1 MYENSG
7 DIVELT
13 IYVEAYLK
21 HAGREEDSEEFRREL
36 EIIYEKSS
44 ENDPGIAWKLS
55 RTHRVEGVLLLNWEE
70 NKCVLLAENQ
80 RAMGDLLRK
89 IPENQEV
96 IFYFEQKYQDMVSEY
111 VCSTEDSEQP
121 CRLKGYKASMG
132 RLIQGN
138 GSLIPH
144 IEILSKKHPVVAELK
159 EYQSLNGRMKNEK
172 FVVEGMRLVKR
183 ALADGLLVEKVIYIP
198 QKAQEEDISQVM
210 ELCKK
215 RKIMCCETT
224 AGIMPSMTATN
235 PVPEIIC
242 TVRMKIRSQK
252 DIIFAGARN
261 FFLILDGIS
270 NPDNLGI
277 ILRTADAAGISGVIL
292 LSNSVHFLNK
302 NAVRGARGAMGK
314 IPVFYSDNDE
324 ELFCKLSE
332 KNFKVIGTSARFE
345 AHSFYDIDY
354 KSGNVAVV
362 IGNESEGVRKE
373 ILARCTG
380 YAKIPMAEGQS
391 SLNIAVA
398 AALMMYEYVRAES
411 GLEVH

>member
-7 DIVELT
+7 DMIEIT
-13 IYVEAYLK
+13 AYVQAYLK
-21 HAGREEDSEEFRREL
+21 NTRREEEADEL
-36 EIIYEKSS
+36 RGELKAMYEKCRG
-44 ENDPGIAWKLS
+44 NDPETGWKIS
-55 RTHRVEGVLLLNWEE
+55 GTHRAEGILLLNRKE
-70 NKCVLLAENQ
+70 NKCVLLAESQ

-89 IPENQEV
+89 MPENQEWT
-96 IFYFEQKYQDMVSEY
+96 FFFEQKFKDMVSEY
-111 VCSTEDSEQP
+111 VHSTEDSGRP

-132 RLIQGN
+132 RLIQGS
-138 GSLIPH
+138 GGQLPH
-144 IEILSKKHPVVAELK
+144 MEIVSKKHPVVAELK
-159 EYQSLNGRMKNEK
+159 EIQSLNGRIKNEK
-172 FVVEGMRLVKR
+172 FVAEGMRLVKR
-183 ALADGLLVEKVIYIP
+183 ALSDGLMVEKVIYIP
-198 QKAQEEDISQVM
+198 QKAEEEDINQVK
-210 ELCKK
+210 ELCGK
-215 RKIMCCETT
+215 RKILCYETT

-242 TVRMKIRSQK
+242 VVRMKIRNQR
-252 DIIFAGARN
+252 DIVYAGARN

-277 ILRTADAAGISGVIL
+277 ILRTADAAGISGVVL

-314 IPVFYSDNDE
+314 IPIFYSENDE

-332 KNFKVIGTSARFE
+332 MNFKVIGTSARFE

-354 KSGNVAVV
+354 TFGNMAVV

-373 ILARCTG
+373 ILAKCTE

-398 AALMMYEYVRAES
+398 AALMMYEYVRA
-411 GLEVH
+411 VQ